1 MKISEP
7 TLNILKNYANIN
19 PNLVVH
25 PGNVILTSSPLKTIA
40 AKAEIEENFP
50 SSFAIWE
57 LSKFIGVISL
67 FSSPDFDFGDKQV
80 IISSGKQKTKYTYA
94 DPSLIVQPPKN
105 GIPWPDMPSVDF
117 DLTAVDFNKTLK
129 ALSVLQLPE
138 IAFVGNGSDISIEAI
153 NSKNNTA
160 DKFSVDVG
168 NSTVKF
174 TTVIKAEYLKLMQ
187 KDYKVSISSKGLI
200 RFMAPNITYWV
211 VAESSSKFGG

>member
-19 PNLVVH
+19 TNLVVQ
-25 PGNVILTSSPLKTIA
+25 PGNVISTSSPLKTIA
-40 AKAEIEENFP
+40 ARAEVEENFP
-50 SSFAIWE
+50 TNFAIWE
-57 LSKFIGVISL
+57 LPKFLGVVSL
-67 FSSPDFDFGDKQV
+67 FASPEFDFGEKQV
-80 IISSGKQKTKYTYA
+80 TISAGKQKTKYTYA

-117 DLTAVDFNKTLK
+117 DLTAVDLNKTLK

-138 IAFVGNGSDISIEAI
+138 IAFIGNGSDISIEAI
-153 NSKNNTA
+153 NSKNSTA

-168 NSTVKF
+168 STDVKF

-187 KDYKVSISSKGLI
+187 KDYKVSISAKGLI
-200 RFMAPNITYWV
+200 KFEAPNLTYWV
-211 VAESSSKFGG
+211 VAESSSKFGE